1 MRPTPGSSSRAAV
14 TIGFSASLLAV
25 GLVAGSAYGQTPI
38 APPPSWSPV
47 LDCQARVFAIDTL
60 ICDNSSL
67 LASARRMEAAYAAAR
82 GNGASPDKLADD
94 QQAWSKT
101 RNLCAF
107 DQKAARCVA
116 RLQNKR
122 TKALERL
129 VLSGPAG

>member
-1 MRPTPGSSSRAAV
+1 MPGSLSRAAV
-14 TIGFSASLLAV
+14 TIRLSASLLAV
-25 GLVAGSAYGQTPI
+25 GLLTRSAYGQAPI
-38 APPPSWSPV
+38 APPPSWSLV

-60 ICDNSSL
+60 ICEDPGL
-67 LASARRMEAAYAAAR
+67 LASTRRMEGAYAAAL
-82 GNGASPDKLADD
+82 GAGASPEKLADD

-107 DQKAARCVA
+107 DRKAARCIA

-129 VLSGPAG
+129 ARSGPAG